1 MARVAPTVRIVEVGP
16 RDGLQNIDQIVPT
29 SVKID
34 LIRRLAS
41 TGLQVIEATSFVSP
55 KWIPQL
61 ADGAEVM
68 RAIQPLVTSTPTKIR
83 YSVLVPNV
91 KGLEAARR
99 AGAKEVGVF
108 VSATEGFS
116 QKNQNCSIAQALT
129 RAREV
134 AERAIPQGIQVRG

>member
-1 MARVAPTVRIVEVGP
+1 MALVAPTVRIVEVGP
-16 RDGLQNIDQIVPT
+16 RDGLQNIDKILPT
-29 SVKID
+29 TLKIE
-34 LIRRLAS
+34 LIQRLTE

-61 ADGAEVM
+61 ADGGEVM
-68 RAIQPLVTSTPTKIR
+68 KAIKPLISSTTTR
-83 YSVLVPNV
+83 YSVLVPNA

-116 QKNQNCSIAQALT
+116 QKNQNCSVAQALA

-134 AERAIPQGIQVRG
+134 AERAIPLGIQVRG

>member
-1 MARVAPTVRIVEVGP
+1 MARAAPTVRIVEVGP
-16 RDGLQNIDQIVPT
+16 RDGLQNIDKILPT
-29 SVKID
+29 GLKIE
-34 LIRRLAS
+34 LIKRLAS

-68 RAIQPLVTSTPTKIR
+68 KAIKPLINSNTTR
-83 YSVLVPNV
+83 YSVLVPNA
-91 KGLEAARR
+91 KGFEAARR

-108 VSATEGFS
+108 VSTTEGFS
-116 QKNQNCSIAQALT
+116 QKNQNCSVAQALT

-134 AERAIPQGIQVRG
+134 AERAIPLGIQVRG